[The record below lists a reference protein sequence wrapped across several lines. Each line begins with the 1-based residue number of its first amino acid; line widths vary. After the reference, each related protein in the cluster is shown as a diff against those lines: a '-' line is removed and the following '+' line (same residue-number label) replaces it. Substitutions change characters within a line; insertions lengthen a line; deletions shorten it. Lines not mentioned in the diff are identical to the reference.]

1 MLFNESELINKIIT
15 WLLKTRSL
23 YLYRSYEALC
33 RHRLTV
39 KYKFSTRQAIMSADD
54 QILN

>member
-39 KYKFSTRQAIMSADD
+39 KYKFSTRQAIMSAGD
-54 QILN
+54 QI